1 VLHQSQ
7 HTAVNLRIRITAA
20 DDRITSGSDPRERS
34 PSCHACYRS
43 NTKDLT
49 RSLIS
54 ICVPERLWRRE
65 SITCEA
71 RLFSEKRKDGST
83 LFPLAP
89 CKLFYELSGLR
100 LLLLFHP
107 DHSSIGDPFRPLR
120 SPAKTIPSHLAHE
133 P

>member
-71 RLFSEKRKDGST
+71 RLFLKRGKMEARS
-83 LFPLAP
+83 FP
-89 CKLFYELSGLR
+89 
-100 LLLLFHP
+100 
-107 DHSSIGDPFRPLR
+107 
-120 SPAKTIPSHLAHE
+120 
-133 P
+133 